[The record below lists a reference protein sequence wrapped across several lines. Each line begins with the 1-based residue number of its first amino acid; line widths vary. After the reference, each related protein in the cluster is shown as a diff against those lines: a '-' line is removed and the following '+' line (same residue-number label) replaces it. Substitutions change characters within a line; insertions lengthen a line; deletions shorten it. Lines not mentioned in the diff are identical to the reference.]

1 MFVMVLD
8 YQFYVQYPRIIPGII
23 QFRVRCPFIFWLLLT
38 IDCPAKRC
46 MAGIFQCSALASAW
60 GKDAHPATRNSNIR
74 VLTRRRAGG
83 KYINSFSS

>member
-1 MFVMVLD
+1 MFVIVLD
-8 YQFYVQYPRIIPGII
+8 FNFYSIPANHSPYYR